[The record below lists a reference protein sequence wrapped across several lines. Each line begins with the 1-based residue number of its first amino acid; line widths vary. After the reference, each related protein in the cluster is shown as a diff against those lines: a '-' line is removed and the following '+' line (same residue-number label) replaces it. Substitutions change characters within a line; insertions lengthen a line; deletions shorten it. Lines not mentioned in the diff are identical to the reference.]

1 MQDNCLALLSS
12 SRYSKAVHQ
21 AAAAVLLQLIT
32 GLKSSLALAQHPELA
47 HSEYGDSIIRDT
59 AAAAAGVPSS
69 SALAS
74 LGTADNSSSSMLV
87 AAKLV
92 PAFGAAARALAAAK
106 APVLDPTCPNSY
118 PQLPQPQSGPDTPWQ
133 LPLTVV
139 EDQWVDI
146 TAAVNSICLQVG
158 TSASNPLVSQA
169 SHASCGHDWKMLLQQ
184 V

>member
-1 MQDNCLALLSS
+1 MIMYFCFAVSLSIYMAGGVCLLQDNCLALLSS
-12 SRYSKAVHQ
+12 SRYSTAVHQ
-21 AAAAVLLQLIT
+21 AAAAVLLQLLT

-47 HSEYGDSIIRDT
+47 HSEYGDTLARDT
-59 AAAAAGVPSS
+59 AAAANRSVA
-69 SALAS
+69 ALGAA
-74 LGTADNSSSSMLV
+74 ADDSSSSMLA

-133 LPLTVV
+133 LPLNVV
-139 EDQWVDI
+139 KHQRVDV

-158 TSASNPLVSQA
+158 L
-169 SHASCGHDWKMLLQQ
+169 
-184 V
+184 